1 MINARQMAKRQT
13 PQSNASKE
21 SEVRPMVQRYVDVD
35 LGASKSMVLSFLLHG
50 LLGVGLFAF
59 DGLAAKPWRQLGAD
73 ASAPAFIEVE
83 MLASQ
88 VKAKTSTPSL
98 QRSKQQDDSNTVA
111 VSNKEVPVEPETK
124 ASVQTEAKAS
134 VSNETAGSSAN
145 SAGAA
150 NVSISSA
157 KLADAEMLYLNDLRQ
172 LLESKKEYPIAAR
185 RMGHRGRVVVRF
197 VLERDGRVRT
207 AEIVQ
212 GSQSEILNR
221 AARGLI
227 GRLHDV
233 KPFPK
238 EVALTEWAVVVPIE
252 YQM

>member
-1 MINARQMAKRQT
+1 VINARQMAKRQT
-13 PQSNASKE
+13 THQANQANASKQA
-21 SEVRPMVQRYVDVD
+21 EVRPMVQRSFDVD

-59 DGLAAKPWRQLGAD
+59 DGLASKPWRQLGAD

-88 VKAKTSTPSL
+88 VKAKTSTPSH
-98 QRSKQQDDSNTVA
+98 QRPKQQDDSNTVA
-111 VSNKEVPVEPETK
+111 VPKKDVPVEPDAL
-124 ASVQTEAKAS
+124 ASAANQTA
-134 VSNETAGSSAN
+134 AGSAN
-145 SAGAA
+145 SAGASS
-150 NVSISSA
+150 VSVSSA
-157 KLADAEMLYLNDLRQ
+157 KLADAEMVYLNDLRK

>member
-1 MINARQMAKRQT
+1 VINALHSRNLRS
-13 PQSNASKE
+13 PQQSSSTDGE
-21 SEVRPMVQRYVDVD
+21 TRPMVSRSADVEF
-35 LGASKSMVLSFLLHG
+35 GTSKPMVFSFLLHG
-50 LLGVGLFAF
+50 LLAVGLFAF
-59 DGLAAKPWRQLGAD
+59 DGLKSKPWRQLGANS
-73 ASAPAFIEVE
+73 SAPQFIEVE
-83 MLASQ
+83 MLANQMDLTKFVQ
-88 VKAKTSTPSL
+88 VKQPPAEALATE
-98 QRSKQQDDSNTVA
+98 DDVVTQAA
-111 VSNKEVPVEPETK
+111 VSPEAEK
-124 ASVQTEAKAS
+124 QTEH
-134 VSNETAGSSAN
+134 TAGASAASSAATGSAN
-145 SAGAA
+145 SEAA
-150 NVSISSA
+150 STAKSSSA
-157 KLADAEMLYLNDLRQ
+157 KLADAEMVYLNDLRQ

-197 VLERDGRVRT
+197 VLERDGRVRK

-238 EVALTEWAVVVPIE
+238 EVALNEWAVVVPIE

>member
-1 MINARQMAKRQT
+1 ML
-13 PQSNASKE
+13 
-21 SEVRPMVQRYVDVD
+21 PMVQRSADAE
-35 LGASKSMVLSFLLHG
+35 LGTSRSMFLSILLHG
-50 LLGVGLFAF
+50 LLIVGLFAF
-59 DGLAAKPWRQLGAD
+59 DGLTSMPWRQLGAER
-73 ASAPAFIEVE
+73 SAPQFLEVE
-83 MLASQ
+83 MLS
-88 VKAKTSTPSL
+88 S
-98 QRSKQQDDSNTVA
+98 QQDSQKSVQMKPPEA
-111 VSNKEVPVEPETK
+111 VSVPNPDVQKQPDVISSEQAVTEQSNPAGSATANTNSGGANSDG
-124 ASVQTEAKAS
+124 ASVTTAS
-134 VSNETAGSSAN
+134 AV
-145 SAGAA
+145 
-150 NVSISSA
+150 
-157 KLADAEMLYLNDLRQ
+157 KLADAEMVYLNDLRQ

-197 VLERDGRVRT
+197 VLERDGRVRK